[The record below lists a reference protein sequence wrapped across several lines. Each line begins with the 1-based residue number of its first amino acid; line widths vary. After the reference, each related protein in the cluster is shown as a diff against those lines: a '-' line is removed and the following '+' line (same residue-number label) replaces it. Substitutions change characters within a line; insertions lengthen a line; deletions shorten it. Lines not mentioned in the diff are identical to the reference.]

1 VALVVVTRVV
11 GRGSSGSP
19 VADVSGATTAA
30 SGTLALLHVD
40 APAPDPSADQPCT
53 ALFSKLPVQ
62 LEGDDPRQ
70 VQAPSPYVRAWGDP
84 PVVLVC
90 GVAEPA
96 GFTATTQLIQINDVQ
111 WYVDTSS
118 KDTTVWTAVD
128 RPVYVQVRVP
138 ATADSSSVTDLTVPV
153 SQSLPAQAP
162 RP

>member
-1 VALVVVTRVV
+1 VA
-11 GRGSSGSP
+11 
-19 VADVSGATTAA
+19 
-30 SGTLALLHVD
+30 
-40 APAPDPSADQPCT
+40 
-53 ALFSKLPVQ
+53 K
-62 LEGDDPRQ
+62 
-70 VQAPSPYVRAWGDP
+70 
-84 PVVLVC
+84 
-90 GVAEPA
+90 PA